1 MRLFFCQYLGRFFYG
16 FGGFTVFLSF
26 FLWYVISFSD
36 FCRIKPKLKLMKKI
50 TLLAVA
56 ALAMSFA
63 SCKKDRTCTCTNISS
78 NGNTTT
84 STITIKEESKKTAK
98 DFCFKSTNVS
108 TYGSTTSNSSSDCK
122 LS

>member
-1 MRLFFCQYLGRFFYG
+1 
-16 FGGFTVFLSF
+16 
-26 FLWYVISFSD
+26 
-36 FCRIKPKLKLMKKI
+36 MKKI

-56 ALAMSFA
+56 ALAISLA

-84 STITIKEESKKTAK
+84 ETITIKKESKRTAK
-98 DFCFKSTNVS
+98 DFCYKSTNVS
-108 TYGSTTSNSSSDCK
+108 TYGTNTSNSSSDCK